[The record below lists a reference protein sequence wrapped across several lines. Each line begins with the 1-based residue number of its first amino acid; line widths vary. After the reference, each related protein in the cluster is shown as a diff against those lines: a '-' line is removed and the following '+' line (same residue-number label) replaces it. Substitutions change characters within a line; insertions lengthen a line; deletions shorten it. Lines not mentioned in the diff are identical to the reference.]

1 MRNFDLGIGEHISIE
16 KGPRKRSELERFV
29 PRESSVINTN
39 FRPPQFRHMDEDGV
53 VTRGEWTEAR
63 KRADGARPEVRS
75 STGGKIQ
82 QTIKGSEQAEDI

>member
-1 MRNFDLGIGEHISIE
+1 MRMRNFDLGIGEHISIE

-53 VTRGEWTEAR
+53 VEAR